1 MPDETPFPTPAPQRA
16 LDELRQIRKT
26 MERAGS
32 FTAVPG
38 WGNVGIGLIGIAA
51 AFLAHG
57 QAQRDAWLG
66 TWLGAAA
73 IAFALGLGSI
83 YRKARVA
90 RVPLPSG
97 PARQFFLGLGPPL
110 LAGALLTALFYTR
123 QLTDLLPAMWLLLY
137 GCGVVTGGAV
147 SIRIVPLM
155 GCCFM
160 VLGAVA
166 CLAPPAWGDAF
177 LGLGFGG
184 LHLGFGLLI
193 ARRHG
198 G

>member
-1 MPDETPFPTPAPQRA
+1 MAADAPFPPPAPQRA
-16 LDELRQIRKT
+16 LDELRQIRRT

-38 WGNVGIGLIGIAA
+38 WANVGIGLIGVTA

-57 QAQRDAWLG
+57 QSQRE
-66 TWLGAAA
+66 TWLGIWVGAAVV
-73 IAFALGLGSI
+73 AFALGLLGI
-83 YRKARVA
+83 LRKARAA
-90 RVPLPSG
+90 RLPLRHG
-97 PARQFFLGLGPPL
+97 PARQFLLGLAPPL
-110 LAGALLTALFYTR
+110 LAGALLTALLCGR
-123 QLTDLLPAMWLLLY
+123 QLSELLPGMWLLLY

-147 SIRIVPLM
+147 SIRVVPLM
-155 GCCFM
+155 GGCFM
-160 VLGAVA
+160 VLGGVT
-166 CLAPPAWGDAF
+166 CLTPPGWGDFF

-184 LHLGFGLLI
+184 LHLGFGLYI